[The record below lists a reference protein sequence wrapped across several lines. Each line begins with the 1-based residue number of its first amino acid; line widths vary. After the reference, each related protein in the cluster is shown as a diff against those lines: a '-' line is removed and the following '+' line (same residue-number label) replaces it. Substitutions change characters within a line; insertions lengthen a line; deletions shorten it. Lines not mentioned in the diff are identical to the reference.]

1 MSPSNQKGRNS
12 VIVVGGAA
20 LVLYFAWHSQVPC
33 SWGATEGTWRWSRG
47 SFADLRWTFFV
58 HLRRGHRSGCD
69 LARLTIYWGL
79 PHVWFLLTTPF
90 PNRFSRHVS
99 QFHVSQHHWCTSSIH
114 EFSRWDCCGAL
125 PTVPQHRLL
134 EIPCFLNYNFS
145 VWIAGVSSVLG
156 QTQNEKIDYT
166 TCHWCWQVVPVA
178 EMAYRVTNSASWD
191 LAGPLVEKSL
201 VIDQAWRNPQTLSQP
216 GIKKEQHAQ
225 TIMINHEVWDSPFQG
240 FKVVHYIHVFMYWKY
255 CWPVHWS
262 TITWKICIDLGRC
275 CLGAQ
280 WKPCN
285 CLLVDV

>member
-1 MSPSNQKGRNS
+1 M
-12 VIVVGGAA
+12 
-20 LVLYFAWHSQVPC
+20 
-33 SWGATEGTWRWSRG
+33 
-47 SFADLRWTFFV
+47 
-58 HLRRGHRSGCD
+58 
-69 LARLTIYWGL
+69 
-79 PHVWFLLTTPF
+79 
-90 PNRFSRHVS
+90 
-99 QFHVSQHHWCTSSIH
+99 
-114 EFSRWDCCGAL
+114 
-125 PTVPQHRLL
+125 RLL
-134 EIPCFLNYNFS
+134 WCSTNSPPASPPRNPMFSKLQFFCLNCWGIFS
-145 VWIAGVSSVLG
+145 FGTNPKWENWLH
-156 QTQNEKIDYT
+156 DF
-166 TCHWCWQVVPVA
+166 HWCWQVVPVA